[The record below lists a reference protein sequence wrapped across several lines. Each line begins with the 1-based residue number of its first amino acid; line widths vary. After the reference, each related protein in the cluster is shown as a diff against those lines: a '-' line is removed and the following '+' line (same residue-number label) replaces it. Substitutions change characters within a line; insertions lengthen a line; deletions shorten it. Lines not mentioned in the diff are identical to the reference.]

1 MASLVYILTGSNMG
15 NSLDNLELAASRIHE
30 SCGKVLQKSSVYKTA
45 AWGNTSQNAFLNQVI
60 CIETT
65 LGPQELLTNL
75 LFIETQMGRVRNEK
89 WEPRVIDIDILFYD
103 TLQLNEPN
111 LILPHPYIQQRR
123 FTLIPLVEIAPQF
136 VHPVLQQS
144 MISLLTQC
152 EDKLMVEKL
161 DVK

>member
-1 MASLVYILTGSNMG
+1 MG

-60 CIETT
+60 CLETI

-123 FTLIPLVEIAPQF
+123 FTLIPLVEIAPQL

>member
-15 NSLDNLELAASRIHE
+15 NSLENLELASSRIHE
-30 SCGKVLQKSSVYKTA
+30 SCGKIIQKSSVYKTA

-60 CIETT
+60 CIETA

-111 LILPHPYIQQRR
+111 LILPHLFIQQRR
-123 FTLIPLVEIAPQF
+123 FTLIPLVEIAPQL

-144 MISLLTQC
+144 MIILLNQC
-152 EDKLMVEKL
+152 EDELMVEKL

>member
-65 LGPQELLTNL
+65 LGPHELLTNL

-123 FTLIPLVEIAPQF
+123 FTLIPLVEIAPQL

-144 MISLLTQC
+144 MINLLTQC